1 MMCPRL
7 HSTRVSKRRWKLAAS
22 GPLPSLNQY
31 VVAQLKE
38 AFLPQ
43 ARKDGISL
51 CAASVKNTNL
61 SFSYSVYK
69 EKH

>member
-1 MMCPRL
+1 MCPRL
-7 HSTRVSKRRWKLAAS
+7 LSTGVSKCRWKLAAS
-22 GPLPSLNQY
+22 GLLPSLNQY
-31 VVAQLKE
+31 AVAQLKE

-43 ARKDGISL
+43 ARKAGISL
-51 CAASVKNTNL
+51 RAASVRNTNL